1 MNKGYLI
8 GHVTVKDPDAYAEY
22 ARAAGEAMQSYA
34 PKIIAWSGQYE
45 NLEGESHQRH
55 VIFEFASFD
64 EAKRFYESPEY
75 QAAKTLRAGA
85 ATGTFVLVEGSSL

>member
-8 GHVTVKDPDAYAEY
+8 GHVTVKDPDVYAEY
-22 ARAAGEAMQSYA
+22 AQAAAEAMQPFA

-55 VIFEFASFD
+55 VVFEFASFD
-64 EAKRFYESPEY
+64 EAKRFYESPAY
-75 QAAKTLRAGA
+75 QAAKALRAGV
-85 ATGTFVLVEGSSL
+85 ATGTFVLVEGSTL